1 MLNSLPEIQG
11 SARRQEELGPLS
23 QQRGSPLQSGSIYIL
38 KVKSFKISSWMSGGE
53 ERFRERL

>member
-23 QQRGSPLQSGSIYIL
+23 QHQGSSLQSGSIHIL
-38 KVKSFKISSWMSGGE
+38 KVKSFKISSWTSGGE
-53 ERFRERL
+53 ERFGERL